1 MNTVTNGKMMIKE
14 LYTHPKETWDEKK
27 CKKMA
32 RSAPKDQWGNRPP
45 KGIIAQSGS
54 AYVQYGHT
62 VRYNGGTIRD
72 GEFYRSE
79 YLPLPEI
86 PKTYE
91 FVPLIG
97 WGTRIQ
103 LRSK

>member
-1 MNTVTNGKMMIKE
+1 MMKE
-14 LYTHPKETWDEKK
+14 LYTHPQETWDEKK
-27 CKKMA
+27 CEKMY
-32 RSAPKDQWGNRPP
+32 RYAPKDHWGNRPP

-62 VRYNGGTIRD
+62 VRWNGGTIRE
-72 GEFYRSE
+72 GELYE
-79 YLPLPEI
+79 AEHLPLPSI

-91 FVPLIG
+91 FVPVIG

-103 LRSK
+103 PVT

>member
-1 MNTVTNGKMMIKE
+1 MNNETPTIKE
-14 LYTHPKETWDEKK
+14 LYTHPQETWDEKK

-32 RSAPKDQWGNRPP
+32 RYAPKDNWGNRPP
-45 KGIIAQSGS
+45 KGIIAHSGS
-54 AYVQYGHT
+54 VYVQYGHT
-62 VRYNGGTIRD
+62 VRWNGGKIID
-72 GEFYRSE
+72 GELYEAE